1 MMSYNL
7 ESITTDQV
15 LEMMLE
21 RDIIKKTELGYVF
34 QTDSDGVVWSLT
46 RAARVIGSS
55 FTHVK
60 DRHPPKIVLKKIK
73 EATKEYLI
81 KWPEYESGSTK
92 YQAGLCDRVE
102 LMDSLLDVDLS
113 KSTAKER
120 KRLSA
125 CLKRFLKCK
134 PEKRDEMLMKAKL
147 YTKCRFG
154 HLLKDQTSPSDQT
167 LAFQPE
173 DMSQVLQS
181 SGPFSYNRRDNNYEY
196 GKSYDEALN
205 EDR

>member
-1 MMSYNL
+1 MSCDMN
-7 ESITTDQV
+7 SITTDQI

-34 QTDSDGVVWSLT
+34 QTDSDGVVWSIA
-46 RAARVIGSS
+46 RAARSIGSL
-55 FTHVK
+55 FTHLK
-60 DRHPPKIVLKKIK
+60 DRHPPKIILKKIR

-120 KRLSA
+120 KKLSA
-125 CLKRFLKCK
+125 CLKRFLRCE
-134 PEKRDEMLMKAKL
+134 PERRDEMLMKAKL
-147 YTKCRFG
+147 YTKCKFG
-154 HLLKDQTSPSDQT
+154 HLLKDQTSLSGQT
-167 LAFQPE
+167 SAFQPE

-181 SGPFSYNRRDNNYEY
+181 LSPFSYNNRYDNCEY
-196 GKSYDEALN
+196 GKSYDQALN
-205 EDR
+205 EDH